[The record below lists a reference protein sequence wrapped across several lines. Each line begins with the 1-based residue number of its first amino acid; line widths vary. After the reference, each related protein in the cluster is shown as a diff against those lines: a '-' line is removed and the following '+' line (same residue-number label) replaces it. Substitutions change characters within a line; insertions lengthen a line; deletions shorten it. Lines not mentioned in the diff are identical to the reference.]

1 MWDSIR
7 VEGLF
12 EGDIAPYTC
21 AENICTPIQDQAMN
35 IPEYLFADIEQMVIK
50 EILTSGQVP
59 SDGPD
64 DKQNILR

>member
-1 MWDSIR
+1 
-7 VEGLF
+7 
-12 EGDIAPYTC
+12 
-21 AENICTPIQDQAMN
+21 
-35 IPEYLFADIEQMVIK
+35 MVIK